1 MVAGLP
7 ETITSGPASRTI
19 TAPAA
24 QTVFALTV
32 TPGPIKTPAATQH
45 PSSITIGFVMRSKVG
60 FLKSCEPVQRNT
72 LWDKHTLEAMD
83 TRSSVRI
90 RTSSPIQTWFPTS
103 KRHGKVIFT
112 RERITTPFPIF
123 APKARSTAT
132 RRDDGNG
139 NQLSKNN
146 ERANHQSASTQAGAP
161 RENSGFLKRERSTG
175 SVGFITYSINT
186 LPTSGAT
193 TKCQTLNFSP

>member
-7 ETITSGPASRTI
+7 ETITSGPASRTT

-45 PSSITIGFVMRSKVG
+45 PSSITIGFVMRSNVG
-60 FLKSCEPVQRNT
+60 FLKSCEPVQRNAR
-72 LWDKHTLEAMD
+72 WDRHTLEAIE
-83 TRSSVRI
+83 TRSSVSI

-132 RRDDGNG
+132 RREDGNG

-175 SVGFITYSINT
+175 SVGFVTKPINT
-186 LPTSGAT
+186 LTTFGAT
-193 TKCQTLNFSP
+193 TKCQTLDFSP